1 MSDPGGVYDVLES
14 GVEFRH
20 MPEKKS
26 VIGEPQDYLDRFK

>member
-20 MPEKKS
+20 MPARKN
-26 VIGEPQDYLDRFK
+26 VNEPQDYLARFK